1 MVRNY
6 LPQIVGLNGHNPA
19 ANVGAVSS
27 KGFDG
32 HFSYKQRI
40 NDVNLTVRGNITYS
54 KNEVL
59 ERDEENNVY
68 AYQMQRGYR
77 VDQCK
82 GLIAEGLFKDYDD
95 IRNSPTQS
103 WGRYNREISSIE
115 MLTVMV

>member
-40 NDVNLTVRGNITYS
+40 NDVNLTVRGNILIVRTKYW
-54 KNEVL
+54 KGMKRIMYMPIRCKEAIVWTNV
-59 ERDEENNVY
+59 RD
-68 AYQMQRGYR
+68 
-77 VDQCK
+77 
-82 GLIAEGLFKDYDD
+82 
-95 IRNSPTQS
+95 
-103 WGRYNREISSIE
+103 
-115 MLTVMV
+115 

>member
-1 MVRNY
+1 MFNDKFTATIDYFDEKRTGIYMVRNY

-59 ERDEENNVY
+59 KEMRRIMYMPIRCKEAIVWTNARD
-68 AYQMQRGYR
+68 
-77 VDQCK
+77 
-82 GLIAEGLFKDYDD
+82 
-95 IRNSPTQS
+95 
-103 WGRYNREISSIE
+103 
-115 MLTVMV
+115 